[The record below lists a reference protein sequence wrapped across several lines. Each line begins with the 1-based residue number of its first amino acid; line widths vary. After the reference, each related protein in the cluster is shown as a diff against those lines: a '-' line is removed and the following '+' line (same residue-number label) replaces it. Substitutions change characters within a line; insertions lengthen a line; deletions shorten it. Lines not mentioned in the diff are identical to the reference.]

1 MGGGVKWRQ
10 VEGTGEGSGAVHRHL
25 RPLPGS
31 EGPGD
36 PPAQV
41 PGRAGAGHGDHQ
53 GRRQGAV
60 PVRVPPGRV
69 RGLRGQAPQ
78 PAPDRP
84 PDPGLRPHVRGRG
97 QLRDRRLPGPGGDPP
112 AAARVR
118 RPDQGRGPARPDPPG
133 RDLGQGGVRPLPEG
147 RRGRLRRRDQRRPPG
162 RAGDLMVLTA
172 ARHDPVMIDRVT
184 ELLRPRPGGVYVDAT
199 LGLGGHA
206 ERLLEAS
213 APDGR
218 VVGLDRDPAAL
229 ALARQ
234 RLAWASDRLE
244 AVNASFADL
253 GEVAARVGLE
263 AVDGVVYDLGVSS
276 LQLDEGERGFSYR
289 ADAPLDMRMDPT
301 AGITAAEVLATYPR
315 AELAR
320 ILREYGEERF
330 AGRIARVLDEARRRA
345 PITTTGQLAELVKA
359 AVPAAAR
366 RTGPHPARRA
376 FQALRIE
383 VNRELDALRASL
395 PQALDL
401 LAPGGRLVVL
411 AYHSLEDRIV
421 KQALGAAAGRTVEAP
436 HRLPVEAP
444 AATPATVVLLT
455 RRPERPS
462 AAEVAANP
470 RAESAKL
477 RAAEKLPPT
486 AEAPG
491 GQP

>member
-1 MGGGVKWRQ
+1 
-10 VEGTGEGSGAVHRHL
+10 
-25 RPLPGS
+25 
-31 EGPGD
+31 
-36 PPAQV
+36 
-41 PGRAGAGHGDHQ
+41 
-53 GRRQGAV
+53 
-60 PVRVPPGRV
+60 
-69 RGLRGQAPQ
+69 
-78 PAPDRP
+78 
-84 PDPGLRPHVRGRG
+84 
-97 QLRDRRLPGPGGDPP
+97 
-112 AAARVR
+112 
-118 RPDQGRGPARPDPPG
+118 
-133 RDLGQGGVRPLPEG
+133 
-147 RRGRLRRRDQRRPPG
+147 
-162 RAGDLMVLTA
+162 MVLTA

-206 ERLLEAS
+206 ERLLQAS

-229 ALARQ
+229 ALAGQ
-234 RLAWASDRLE
+234 RLAWATDRLE
-244 AVNASFADL
+244 TVNASFADL
-253 GEVAARVGLE
+253 AAVAEGLGLE
-263 AVDGVVYDLGVSS
+263 EVDGVLYDLGVSS

-421 KQALGAAAGRTVEAP
+421 KQALAGAAGRSMDTP
-436 HRLPVEAP
+436 HRLPVDPP
-444 AATPATVVLLT
+444 AAAAPTVAVLT

-462 AAEVAANP
+462 EAEVAANP

-477 RAAEKLPPT
+477 RAAEKLHT
-486 AEAPG
+486 EARG
-491 GQP
+491 GQPA

>member
-1 MGGGVKWRQ
+1 
-10 VEGTGEGSGAVHRHL
+10 
-25 RPLPGS
+25 
-31 EGPGD
+31 
-36 PPAQV
+36 
-41 PGRAGAGHGDHQ
+41 
-53 GRRQGAV
+53 
-60 PVRVPPGRV
+60 
-69 RGLRGQAPQ
+69 
-78 PAPDRP
+78 
-84 PDPGLRPHVRGRG
+84 
-97 QLRDRRLPGPGGDPP
+97 
-112 AAARVR
+112 
-118 RPDQGRGPARPDPPG
+118 
-133 RDLGQGGVRPLPEG
+133 
-147 RRGRLRRRDQRRPPG
+147 
-162 RAGDLMVLTA
+162 MVLTLPA
-172 ARHDPVMIDRVT
+172 HQPVMVDRVAD
-184 ELLRPRPGGVYVDAT
+184 LLRPRPGGVYLDVT
-199 LGLGGHA
+199 LGLGGHS

-234 RLAWASDRLE
+234 RLAWAGDRLQ

-253 GEVAARVGLE
+253 AAVAGRLGIG
-263 AVDGVVYDLGVSS
+263 AVDGVLYDLGVSS
-276 LQLDEGERGFSYR
+276 LQLDEGGRGFSYR

-301 AGITAAEVLATYPR
+301 AGITAAEVVATYPR

-421 KQALGAAAGRTVEAP
+421 KQALAAAAGRATEAP
-436 HRLPVEAP
+436 HRLPVDPP
-444 AATPATVVLLT
+444 AAEAATVAVLT

-477 RAAEKLPPT
+477 RAAEKLQPRT
-486 AEAPG
+486 EARG

>member
-1 MGGGVKWRQ
+1 
-10 VEGTGEGSGAVHRHL
+10 
-25 RPLPGS
+25 
-31 EGPGD
+31 
-36 PPAQV
+36 
-41 PGRAGAGHGDHQ
+41 
-53 GRRQGAV
+53 
-60 PVRVPPGRV
+60 
-69 RGLRGQAPQ
+69 
-78 PAPDRP
+78 
-84 PDPGLRPHVRGRG
+84 
-97 QLRDRRLPGPGGDPP
+97 
-112 AAARVR
+112 
-118 RPDQGRGPARPDPPG
+118 
-133 RDLGQGGVRPLPEG
+133 
-147 RRGRLRRRDQRRPPG
+147 
-162 RAGDLMVLTA
+162 MVLTLPA
-172 ARHDPVMIDRVT
+172 HQPVMLDRVA
-184 ELLRPRPGGVYVDAT
+184 ELLRPRPGGTYVDAT

-229 ALARQ
+229 ALARE
-234 RLAWASDRLE
+234 RLAWAGDRLV
-244 AVNASFADL
+244 AVAASFDGLA
-253 GEVAARVGLE
+253 EVAGRLGLA
-263 AVDGVVYDLGVSS
+263 AVDGVLYDLGVSS

-301 AGITAAEVLATYPR
+301 TGITAAEVLATSSR

-345 PITTTGQLAELVKA
+345 PIATTGQLAELVKA

-383 VNRELDALRASL
+383 VNRELDQLRASL
-395 PQALDL
+395 PQAIDL

-421 KQALGAAAGRTVEAP
+421 KQALADAGRPVAP
-436 HRLPVEAP
+436 PSPFRGSRHEPPGPPGRLPVGPP
-444 AATPATVVLLT
+444 AAEPARLTVLT

-462 AAEVAANP
+462 TAEVAANP

-477 RAAEKLPPT
+477 RAAEKLQPRT
-486 AEAPG
+486 EAPG
-491 GQP
+491 GRP